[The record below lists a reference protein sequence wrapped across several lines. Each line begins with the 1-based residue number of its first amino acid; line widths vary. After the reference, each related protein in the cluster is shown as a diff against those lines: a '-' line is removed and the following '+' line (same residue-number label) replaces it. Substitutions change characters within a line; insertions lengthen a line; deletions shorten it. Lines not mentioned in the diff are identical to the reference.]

1 MTTQQRPR
9 TVLITGASSG
19 IGRATAHRL
28 AAEGAT
34 LVLASRSETALEQTR
49 QECVSRGA
57 GDVVVVPTDV
67 GDRKAVESMFDRAVA
82 AYDRIDGVVHS
93 AAVVAYGQFT
103 EIPADVFDHSLQTNV
118 TGVANVARNAL
129 DHFAEGP
136 GGSLVVVG
144 SVLGKIATPYM
155 SPYTTSKWA
164 IHGLVRTLQI
174 EARETPGVHISLISP
189 GGVNTPIYTQAG
201 SYTGHPGHPP
211 PPVASPERVAR
222 DVVQALDEPQRD
234 RDVGL
239 ANGLMVAGFRLLPA
253 VFDATVGPMMR
264 LLGQGR
270 ESVEPHPGNVF
281 EPVAELE
288 AVRGRWPRIWG

>member
-1 MTTQQRPR
+1 VMDHEGPR
-9 TVLITGASSG
+9 TVLVTGASSG

-28 AAEGAT
+28 AAEGAN

-57 GDVVVVPTDV
+57 GDVTVVPTDV
-67 GDRKAVESMFDRAVA
+67 GDRKAVESLFERAVGSHA
-82 AYDRIDGVVHS
+82 RIDGVVHA

-103 EIPADVFDHSLQTNV
+103 DIPAEVFDRSLQTNV
-118 TGVANVARNAL
+118 TGVANVARSAL
-129 DHFAEGP
+129 DHFAGGP

-164 IHGLVRTLQI
+164 VHGLVRTLQI
-174 EARETPGVHISLISP
+174 EARETPGIRISLISP
-189 GGVNTPIYTQAG
+189 GGVNTPIYSQAA

-211 PPVASPERVAR
+211 PPVASPERVAHE
-222 DVVQALDEPQRD
+222 VVKALDQPQRD
-234 RDVGL
+234 RGVGL
-239 ANGLMVAGFRLLPA
+239 ANGVMVAGFRLFPA
-253 VFDATVGPMMR
+253 VFDAAVGPMMR
-264 LLGQGR
+264 LVGQGR
-270 ESVEPHPGNVF
+270 DSVDPNPGNVF

>member
-28 AAEGAT
+28 AAEGAN

-103 EIPADVFDHSLQTNV
+103 EIPAEVFDHSLQTNV